1 MWITI
6 GVTGFADP
14 LRRAPARSRVGSSSA
29 VSPSG
34 PPAGSR
40 RATRRTVLLRADGA
54 TPLGTIAA
62 ALAERAPGS
71 ERRSGGR
78 GRVRS
83 PGTLQ
88 GAREPPAAIHVDGTE
103 VDPGLRLDASPLR
116 DGSVLGRGAPLGAA
130 LGGSPLGAALGGPG
144 APPGAGRTEP
154 MGLVELRVTG
164 GPGAGLVHRL
174 MPGEYGVG
182 SDPAGG
188 VVLRGH
194 STPRRAL
201 SLRVDVDGSCVI
213 TPRAGATVWI
223 DGCHRDGPV
232 PVPAGEPGGARPRV
246 ALRVGGARLL
256 LTVPDEPDALLRPA
270 PAGPYLEI
278 SREPRMRRA
287 PGGSRYHLPTP
298 PVPPRPAPPPVL
310 TTLLPAAAG
319 TGMAVLLHAYYL
331 LLFAA
336 LAPLSLL
343 GSYLAARRQAAREH
357 RRELAGYQRA
367 RAEID
372 RDATA
377 ALDREATTL
386 RDAHPDPAATLLRA
400 LGPRRGLWERRPE
413 DPDFLHLRV
422 GTGDLPGGVVL
433 DDPTAPDHRR
443 QTRWLLRDVPV
454 TVPLPEIGVLGVVGA
469 GDFARVVGSWL
480 VAQAAVA
487 HSPRDL
493 AVHLV
498 VASASPASWEWARW
512 LPHCRPPDGP
522 PGAVL
527 VGADEPGRARR
538 VDELASLIDTR
549 LAHTGGAGT
558 VRAPRA
564 PAVLVVVEGAASM
577 RAALIPVLRSGPL
590 VGVHVVCLER
600 DPRMLPPEC
609 HTVVEQAP
617 GGLRIRR
624 QGAEGVEQVCPDL
637 VAVGAE
643 ISGATAAAW
652 CEQLARALAPVRD
665 PGPHERGPVSAR
677 AETRL
682 LELLDLDPPT
692 ARALAPRW
700 ITDRAPGPVP
710 IGVCP
715 AGPVSLDLSRD
726 GPHALVAGTTGSGK
740 SEFLQSLVASLAVHN
755 RPDEMAF
762 VLVDYKGGSAF
773 GDCARLPHTVGLVTD
788 LDPHLVRRALD
799 SLGAELRRREALL
812 AAAGC
817 KDIDDY
823 GRAPRPAHQARQP
836 LPRLVVVIDE
846 FAALVRELP
855 EFVSGLVGLAG
866 RGRSLGIHLVLATQ
880 RPAGVVS
887 PEIMANTN
895 LRVALRVTDQ
905 AESIDVLGLPDAA
918 FLPGSAPGRAIVR
931 VGQGSPLTFQAGR
944 IGGSPRRAEAPAA
957 APVVIEL
964 PWPPPADL
972 ADAVAR
978 AESIAAGPDLPPET
992 AEPGGEEVT
1001 DLRALAR
1008 ALREAA
1014 RICRVP
1020 GPRRP
1025 WLPPLP
1031 ARITIGDLPADGSS
1045 GPGPGGPELPPVPL
1059 GLADLCL
1066 AQAQPVF
1073 AVDLEHGS
1081 HLMILGAPRSGRS
1094 TVLRTFAGSL
1104 ARAVS
1109 PADVHLYGLDCGN
1122 NSLAPLT
1129 ALPHTGAV
1137 VGVSETERV
1146 HRLLAR
1152 LTDEVTWRQEV
1163 LAGGGFADLAEARL
1177 AGGASSS
1184 PRLGEGL
1191 SASPGAEDETH
1202 RRVEDVPFRR
1212 AGGARP
1218 ARLPYL
1224 VLLLDGYEGF
1234 LAAFESFDGAA
1245 AVDRLLALARDGP
1258 AVGLRILVTTD
1269 RRGLTGRLPSTMEQ
1283 RLVLR
1288 MAERADYGLAGL
1300 AGSRIPDA
1308 LPPGRGFLVGGPPG
1322 RVAPEWHDA
1331 AGPVELQVALLVD
1344 DPSGSA
1350 QAGSL
1355 RRMTTP
1361 HGRAARRPVPRP
1373 FRVDVL
1379 PARIS
1384 AREISALRATGPQ
1397 PGAPAGPG
1405 DTAQPG
1411 DTAGSGSTAGSGR
1424 RAPVL
1429 LGVGG
1434 DELAPVGI
1442 DLDADGPGFVVAGP
1456 ARSGRSSTLTSIGR
1470 GLLAAGSRLV
1480 VICPRPSPLRG
1491 LSGPAVVQL
1500 VEGIPL
1506 NEALRRLGGP
1516 AQVVVLVDDAE
1527 LAAPSSLGD
1536 ELAVFLRGGHDGGG
1550 LVAAGTTEDL
1560 AGQFRGFLVDARRS
1574 RNGLLLSPGGPADG
1588 DLLGVRLPRTVCGP
1602 GPPGRGLLVRRGTI
1616 TPVQVVEPSP
1626 EEEARPPPHS
1636 GNRN

>member
-6 GVTGFADP
+6 DVAGVADTSP
-14 LRRAPARSRVGSSSA
+14 RASARARLVPAD
-29 VSPSG
+29 
-34 PPAGSR
+34 SR

-62 ALAERAPGS
+62 ALAERAHGS
-71 ERRSGGR
+71 ERRPGGR
-78 GRVRS
+78 GRGRS
-83 PGTLQ
+83 PGAVQ
-88 GAREPPAAIHVDGTE
+88 GAREPPAVIHVDGAE

-116 DGSVLGRGAPLGAA
+116 DGSVLRLGAPLGP
-130 LGGSPLGAALGGPG
+130 PLGA
-144 APPGAGRTEP
+144 GRNEP
-154 MGLVELRVTG
+154 VGLVELRVTG
-164 GPGAGLVHRL
+164 GPGAGMVHRL
-174 MPGEYGVG
+174 LAGEYGLG

-201 SLRVDVDGSCVI
+201 SLRVGVDGSCTI

-223 DGCHRDGPV
+223 DGCRRDGPV
-232 PVPAGEPGGARPRV
+232 SFPAGERGGAGPR
-246 ALRVGGARLL
+246 ATLRVGGARLL
-256 LTVPDEPDALLRPA
+256 LTVPDEPDALLQPA

-278 SREPRMRRA
+278 SREPRMLRA
-287 PGGSRYHLPTP
+287 PGGSRYRLPTP

-310 TTLLPAAAG
+310 ATLLPAAAA

-336 LAPLSLL
+336 LAPLSLV

-357 RRELAGYQRA
+357 QRELAEYQRI

-377 ALDREATTL
+377 ALDREAAAL
-386 RDAHPDPAATLLRA
+386 RRAHPDPAATLLRA

-433 DDPTAPDHRR
+433 DDPAAPDHRR
-443 QTRWLLRDVPV
+443 QTRWQLRDVPV
-454 TVPLPEIGVLGVVGA
+454 TVPLPETGVLGVVGA
-469 GDFARVVGSWL
+469 GDFAGVVGSWL
-480 VAQAAVA
+480 TAQAAVH

-498 VASASPASWEWARW
+498 VGTASPASWEWARW

-522 PGAVL
+522 PGAIL
-527 VGADEPGRARR
+527 VGADGPGRARR
-538 VDELASLIDTR
+538 VDELASMIDAR
-549 LAHTGGAGT
+549 LARTGGGGAAQ
-558 VRAPRA
+558 VPRD

-590 VGVHVVCLER
+590 VGVYVVCLER
-600 DPRMLPPEC
+600 DPRLLPPEC
-609 HTVVEQAP
+609 HTVVEQVP
-617 GGLRIRR
+617 GGMRVRR
-624 QGAEGVEQVCPDL
+624 QGAEGVDQVCPDL
-637 VAVGAE
+637 VAGEPTGGGDPHPAGEPTGGPGTSAGLDAE
-643 ISGATAAAW
+643 ISGPAAAAW

-665 PGPHERGPVSAR
+665 PGPRERGPASAHS
-677 AETRL
+677 ETRL

-700 ITDRAPGPVP
+700 ITERSPGPVP

-715 AGPVSLDLSRD
+715 AGLVSLDLSRD

-740 SEFLQSLVASLAVHN
+740 SEFLQSLVASLAVRN
-755 RPDEMAF
+755 RPDEMTF

-773 GDCARLPHTVGLVTD
+773 GDCAHLPHTVGLVTD

-799 SLGAELRRREALL
+799 SLAAELRRREALL
-812 AAAGC
+812 ADAGC

-823 GRAPRPAHQARQP
+823 SRAPRPSHPARQP

-918 FLPGSAPGRAIVR
+918 LIPGSSPGQAIVR
-931 VGQGSPLTFQAGR
+931 VGQGSPLTFQTGR
-944 IGGSPRRAEAPAA
+944 IGGSPRRAEAPAV
-957 APVVIEL
+957 APVVIES

-972 ADAVAR
+972 ADTVAR
-978 AESIAAGPDLPPET
+978 AESIAAGPGHE
-992 AEPGGEEVT
+992 AEIAERAGEEPT

-1008 ALREAA
+1008 ALREAS

-1031 ARITIGDLPADGSS
+1031 VRITIDDLPTDGSPGS
-1045 GPGPGGPELPPVPL
+1045 GPGGPGLPPVPL
-1059 GLADLCL
+1059 ALADLCL

-1073 AVDLEHGS
+1073 AIDLEHGS
-1081 HLMILGAPRSGRS
+1081 HLMILGSPRSGRS

-1109 PADVHLYGLDCGN
+1109 PADVHVYGLDCGN

-1137 VGVSETERV
+1137 VGVGETERV

-1152 LTDEVTWRQEV
+1152 LADEVTWRQEV
-1163 LAGGGFADLAEARL
+1163 LAAGGFADLAEARL
-1177 AGGASSS
+1177 AAGARTIPRRPGG
-1184 PRLGEGL
+1184 
-1191 SASPGAEDETH
+1191 
-1202 RRVEDVPFRR
+1202 

-1218 ARLPYL
+1218 GRLPYL

-1234 LAAFESFDGAA
+1234 LASFESFDGAA

-1308 LPPGRGFLVGGPPG
+1308 LPPGRGFLIGGPAG
-1322 RVAPEWHDA
+1322 RVAPVWRDA
-1331 AGPVELQVALLVD
+1331 AGPVELQVALLTN
-1344 DPSGSA
+1344 DPAGSA
-1350 QAGSL
+1350 QAGML
-1355 RRMTTP
+1355 RRMAAPSGRREPSAVAKGAPVSSASPFPRP
-1361 HGRAARRPVPRP
+1361 HTGPGPGRAPRPQVPRPQVPRP

-1379 PARIS
+1379 PSRIS
-1384 AREISALRATGPQ
+1384 AREIAELQLTGPE
-1397 PGAPAGPG
+1397 PGATAGPG
-1405 DTAQPG
+1405 
-1411 DTAGSGSTAGSGR
+1411 R
-1424 RAPVL
+1424 RVPVI

-1442 DLDADGPGFVVAGP
+1442 DLDFDGPGFVVAGP
-1456 ARSGRSSTLTSIGR
+1456 SRSGRSSTLMSIGR
-1470 GLLAAGSRLV
+1470 GLLGVGSRLAV
-1480 VICPRPSPLRG
+1480 VCPRLSPLRG
-1491 LSGPAVVQL
+1491 LIDPAVVQL
-1500 VEGIPL
+1500 VEGMAL
-1506 NEALRRLGGP
+1506 EEALRRLGGP
-1516 AQVVVLVDDAE
+1516 GQTVVLVDDAE
-1527 LAAPSSLGD
+1527 LVSPTPLGD
-1536 ELAVFLRGGHDGGG
+1536 ELAAFLRGGHSGG

-1574 RNGLLLSPGGPADG
+1574 RSGLLLSPGGPADG

-1602 GPPGRGLLVRRGTI
+1602 GPPGRGLLVRGGTI

-1626 EEEARPPPHS
+1626 EEAARPPPHPES
-1636 GNRN
+1636 HS